1 MIDFEQY
8 YYQIKAP
15 NIDLIKSISTS
26 MELSD
31 AEKLKRMEKQFSN
44 YKSFMEDFFG
54 ILWSI
59 NLNMFWNG
67 WCELNSKKLLLVF
80 STDKGFSW
88 NYNNKLFKNIC
99 SEYCNDKSNVD
110 IFCIWK
116 KAFEFFAKKWFNIV
130 WYLKLSDEICLE
142 DLSEVYDYLLSSI
155 SNNVYWDVSVYLNLY
170 KNKINSKT
178 LNYTV
183 YPLEED
189 SLSTFVDNFWINIMK
204 FSEWVSLWIE
214 SNQFKVEMEKQ
225 LLQYMLYWAA
235 LQNKVAELK
244 SRISAI
250 QNIKNNSEFVVKDL
264 KLSFNRL
271 CQSLLTREVSNIMEL
286 KTTY

>member
-1 MIDFEQY
+1 MPNMKN
-8 YYQIKAP
+8 IKTKL
-15 NIDLIKSISTS
+15 DSVSTIKQLFNS